1 MIRGLVQSRQ
11 FGRLIQPKNKGTLL
25 LVPFSFQVPYFNL
38 YACVRFFIFL
48 LGFYSMSLRLGMVMD
63 PISGIKPAK
72 DSSLAMLLEAQRRGW
87 SLHYMEMGDLWLR
100 DGRCFATSRTLSVM
114 DNEHQWFEL
123 GEASQGPL
131 ADLDLVLMRKDP
143 PFDIEYVYATQL
155 LELAEREGLL
165 VVNRPAAL
173 RDANEKL
180 FATWFPDLIPPTLVT
195 RQAGLIREFLA
206 QQGEV
211 VLKPLGGMGG
221 SSIFRIKNGDPN
233 TNVIIETLTHEGNQ
247 YAMVQTFL
255 PAIAE
260 GDKRLLMVNGQA
272 VPWMLARIPAA
283 GESRGNLAAGG
294 RGEPRLLG
302 PAEIAI
308 AKAVGPK
315 LVEMG
320 ILFAGLDVIGERLT
334 EINITSPTC
343 IRELDRAYGCN
354 IAGIL
359 MDVIEKKLK
368 AR

>member
-1 MIRGLVQSRQ
+1 
-11 FGRLIQPKNKGTLL
+11 
-25 LVPFSFQVPYFNL
+25 
-38 YACVRFFIFL
+38 
-48 LGFYSMSLRLGMVMD
+48 MSIRLGMVMD
-63 PISGIKPAK
+63 PIQSIKPAK

-87 SLHYMEMGDLWLR
+87 SLHYTEMGDLVLR
-100 DGRCFATSRTLSVM
+100 DGRCFASSRALRVM
-114 DNEHQWFEL
+114 DNEKHWFEL
-123 GEASQGPL
+123 GETSFGPL
-131 ADLDLVLMRKDP
+131 AELDVVLMRKDP

-165 VVNRPAAL
+165 IVNRPAAL

-195 RQAGLIREFLA
+195 RQAGLIRGFLA
-206 QQGEV
+206 EQGEV

-221 SSIFRIKNGDPN
+221 SSIFRVKEGDPN
-233 TNVIIETLTHEGNQ
+233 TNVIIETLTQNGCQ
-247 YAMVQTFL
+247 YAMAQTFL
-255 PAIAE
+255 PAIAD
-260 GDKRLLMVNGQA
+260 GDKRVLMVDGEP

-302 PAEIAI
+302 TTEEAI

-315 LVEMG
+315 LREMG

-343 IRELDRAYGCN
+343 IRELDRAYNCN

-359 MDVIEKKLK
+359 MDAIEKKLK
-368 AR
+368 TR